1 MREQNPDLSG
11 AVLKARYELLRE
23 LGVESLGRVWAAR
36 DRQAGKLVQVKI
48 LTADPGARGVP
59 VDTVR
64 FRRFAR
70 EITASFMV
78 THPNTVEVLDYGD
91 QDGLQY
97 LVLEYLV
104 ARPLSD
110 ELAKQPGRLEVPRAA
125 AIAAQVVNAIAAAHQ
140 EGIVHRALSPVNV
153 LLLDNVDT
161 AAAASPAGST
171 DAGDATLPVMDYVK
185 VRDFGMSKLDPAEGD
200 GDDGDGESD
209 VEVTATGIRVGDAA
223 YMSPEYVASGVFHPK
238 GDLYATG
245 VLLFQMIAGR
255 TPFQGDGQAL
265 LDAQVSAAPPRLR
278 DLAPDVPE
286 WMDALVDDLLSKDPD
301 ARPGVHSVI
310 ARLEDGV
317 EQRLVVPALLP
328 LDADGAFV
336 RPVLPVEAGSTVPY
350 KVLGVVAL
358 GLVGLAGAVA
368 VLAAG
373 AVVAMV
379 LTAE

>member
-1 MREQNPDLSG
+1 MHGQNPDLAG
-11 AVLKARYELLRE
+11 TVLKARYELVKE

-36 DRQAGKLVQVKI
+36 DRQGAKLVQVKI
-48 LTADPGARGVP
+48 LTPDPGVP
-59 VDTVR
+59 VDVVR

-91 QDGLQY
+91 QDGMHY

-104 ARPLSD
+104 GHPLSD
-110 ELAKQPGRLEVPRAA
+110 ELAKPPGRIEVPRAA
-125 AIAAQVVNAIAAAHQ
+125 AITAQLVNAIAAAHQ

-161 AAAASPAGST
+161 SAAPPEGANPDAALLAR
-171 DAGDATLPVMDYVK
+171 DYVK
-185 VRDFGMSKLDPAEGD
+185 VRDFGMSKLDPHQ
-200 GDDGDGESD
+200 DDGSADGSADDGSE

-223 YMSPEYVASGVFHPK
+223 YMSPEYIATGVFHPK

-255 TPFQGDGQAL
+255 TPFQGDGQPL
-265 LDAQVSAAPPRLR
+265 LDAHVSTPPPRLR
-278 DLAPDVPE
+278 SLVPDVPE
-286 WMDALVDDLLSKDPD
+286 WMDALVDDLLNKDPEV
-301 ARPGVHSVI
+301 RPGVHSVI

-317 EQRLVVPALLP
+317 EQRLVVPPLLP
-328 LDADGAFV
+328 IDADGAV
-336 RPVLPVEAGSTVPY
+336 IRPVLQPETGSTVPY
-350 KVLGVVAL
+350 KVLGAVAL
-358 GLVGLAGAVA
+358 ALVGLAGAVA